1 MSPDDSHTP
10 PHSSSAVPSAP
21 PSSASRP
28 PSSDSSEPHGF
39 TIKGIAGSPGVAVGR
54 ALVVGD
60 TRTAFTRRHIHGPQ
74 IDAEI
79 ERLHKAVDDAKNTL
93 KLVSARMAT
102 SRSALEPTAILEA
115 YLLMLSDPM
124 LHERVEQKIRTE
136 RKNAEWAVA
145 SAGEEI
151 SKLFGP
157 VDPREKDAY
166 IVERRHDVEFV
177 ADRLLRALIGEEKP
191 LVPRLEQPMVVV
203 ARDLSPADT
212 AGMVREP
219 VIAFVTEIGTRTSH
233 TAIMARAL
241 EIPAVVGAADAIS
254 TIRTGDM
261 IIVDGLRGE
270 VIVNPGDL
278 ALEDARARSAR
289 HLAFARG
296 LLSARNQP
304 CVTRCGEPVGL
315 KANVELPA
323 EAILALDHGAEGI
336 GLYRTEF
343 VYIDRLTMPT
353 EDEQYEL
360 YRAVVEAVA
369 PRPVTLRTFD
379 IGGDK
384 FASSF
389 QLPAEMNPALG
400 LRAVRL
406 ALSRPDVFMTQLRA
420 MVRAS
425 AHGDLRIMV
434 PMVASVQELR
444 EVRKLLGKSMHDV
457 DVAGHPRAQR
467 IPLGMMIEV
476 PSAVVM
482 ADVFAREAE
491 FFSLGTNDLIQYT
504 LAIDRTNRSLAGL
517 ATPFHP
523 AIVRMIRS
531 VVKAAAVHSIPVAIC
546 GAMASDPLAAVLL
559 VGLGLRELS
568 MEAAAIPEIKEALRR
583 VTVMECEKAA
593 EAALA
598 CDTADAV
605 EELVAGTFAPGL
617 YDLLTGSGF
626 ADSGADDQALDAV
639 VEVEEE

>member
-1 MSPDDSHTP
+1 MANVPPTP
-10 PHSSSAVPSAP
+10 PPGP
-21 PSSASRP
+21 TSRP
-28 PSSDSSEPHGF
+28 PPSDPSSPQGLV
-39 TIKGIAGSPGVAVGR
+39 IKGIAGSPGVAAGV
-54 ALVVGD
+54 ALVLGD
-60 TRTAFTRRHIHGPQ
+60 TRALYTRRHIHTAQ
-74 IDAEI
+74 VEEEI
-79 ERLHKAVDDAKNTL
+79 ERVHQAVALAKSSL
-93 KLVSARMAT
+93 KQVAARMAT
-102 SRSALEPTAILEA
+102 GPALLEPTAILEA
-115 YLLMLSDPM
+115 YLMMLSDPF
-124 LHERVEQKIRTE
+124 LHERVEKKIRND
-136 RKNAEWAVA
+136 KKCAEWAVA
-145 SAGEEI
+145 SASEEI
-151 SKLFGP
+151 AKLFGP
-157 VDPREKDAY
+157 PDPNEKDAY
-166 IVERRHDVEFV
+166 IVERRHDVEF
-177 ADRLLRALIGEEKP
+177 ACDRLMRALMGEEKSAM
-191 LVPRLEQPMVVV
+191 PRMDQPTVVI

-212 AGMVREP
+212 AAMVREP
-219 VIAFVTEIGTRTSH
+219 VIAFVTEVGTRTSH

-241 EIPAVVGAADAIS
+241 EIPAVVGAADALLS
-254 TIRTGDM
+254 IRTGDT

-270 VIVNPGDL
+270 VIVNPNEI
-278 ALEDARARSAR
+278 ALEEARSRSAR

-304 CVTRCGEPVGL
+304 CVTRCGEPVSL

-343 VYIDRLTMPT
+343 IYIDRLTQPD
-353 EDEQYEL
+353 EEEQYEL

-389 QLPAEMNPALG
+389 ALPAEMNPALG

-444 EVRKLLGKSMHDV
+444 EVRKLLGKAMHDV
-457 DVAGHPRAQR
+457 DMAGHDRAPH

-491 FFSLGTNDLIQYT
+491 FFSLGTNDLIQYA
-504 LAIDRTNRSLAGL
+504 LAIDRTNRSLAHL

-523 AIVRMIRS
+523 AIIRMIRS
-531 VVKAAAVHSIPVAIC
+531 VTKAAAVHGIPVAIC

-583 VTVMECEKAA
+583 VTVSECEKAA

-598 CDTADAV
+598 RDTADAV
-605 EELVAGTFAPGL
+605 EELIAGTFAPTL
-617 YDLLTGSGF
+617 YDLLTGNAFDESRPSGSRSEI
-626 ADSGADDQALDAV
+626 AALALDV
-639 VEVEEE
+639 DDPDD